1 MAVMNKDNA
10 VMDLT
15 GRLAIVTGGSR
26 GQGEAEARLLARAG
40 AAVLIAD
47 VLEAEGRA
55 LAKTLTAEGR
65 DARFATLDVAQ
76 PESWAALMAEAA
88 GWKGRLDVLV
98 NNAGIINRSSVSD
111 TTLDGW
117 NRLLGIN
124 LTGTFLGIQA
134 AAPLMRAT
142 GGGSI
147 VNIASNSA
155 FSGHYDPA
163 YTASK
168 WGVRGLT
175 RTAAMEY
182 VTWGIRVN
190 SVCPGL
196 IVTGLNANASHLAPM
211 IGLTPMGRSGTPD
224 EVAQLVLFLA
234 SDASSFITGEDFTI
248 DGGFT
253 AGAAY
258 RRVAVESG
266 LLPPPIDNG

>member
-1 MAVMNKDNA
+1 MRS
-10 VMDLT
+10 LE
-15 GRLAIVTGGSR
+15 GRVAIVTGASR
-26 GQGEAEARLLARAG
+26 GQGEAEARLLAQAG
-40 AAVLIAD
+40 AAVLVCD
-47 VLEAEGRA
+47 VLEAEGEA
-55 LAKTLTAEGR
+55 LVQSLIADGHE
-65 DARFATLDVAQ
+65 ARFVALDVSSKQAW
-76 PESWAALMAEAA
+76 EGAIETVR

-98 NNAGIINRSSVSD
+98 NNAGIINRKSLND
-111 TTLDGW
+111 TPLDAW
-117 NRLLGIN
+117 ERLIGIN

-134 AAPLMRAT
+134 AAPLMREN

-147 VNIASNSA
+147 VNISSNSA

-182 VTWGIRVN
+182 VDWGIRVN

-196 IVTGLNANASHLAPM
+196 IVTGLNANAPHLKPM
-211 IGLTPMGRSGTPD
+211 IDLTPMKRSGTPE
-224 EVAQLVLFLA
+224 EVAKLVLFLA
-234 SDASSFITGEDFTI
+234 SEDSSFITGEDFLI

-266 LLPPPIDNG
+266 LYES

>member
-1 MAVMNKDNA
+1 MANLKDR
-10 VMDLT
+10 V
-15 GRLAIVTGGSR
+15 AIVTGGSR
-26 GQGEAEARLLARAG
+26 GQGEAEARLLAEAG
-40 AAVLIAD
+40 AAVMVCD
-47 VLEAEGRA
+47 VLEAEGEA
-55 LAKTLTAEGR
+55 LAEALRAQGHE
-65 DARFATLDVAQ
+65 ARFAALDVSSGQ
-76 PESWAALMAEAA
+76 SWNAAIETVR

-98 NNAGIINRSSVSD
+98 NNAGIINRKSLND
-111 TTLDGW
+111 TPLEAW
-117 NRLLGIN
+117 ERLIGIN

-134 AAPLMRAT
+134 AAPLMREN

-147 VNIASNSA
+147 VNISSNSA

-182 VTWGIRVN
+182 VSWGIRVN

-196 IVTGLNANASHLAPM
+196 IVTGLNANAPHLQPM
-211 IGLTPMGRSGTPD
+211 IGLTPMKRSGTPE
-224 EVAQLVLFLA
+224 EVAKLVLFLA
-234 SDASSFITGEDFTI
+234 GEDSSFITGEDFLI

-253 AGAAY
+253 SGAGY

-266 LLPPPIDNG
+266 LYES

>member
-1 MAVMNKDNA
+1 MRS
-10 VMDLT
+10 LE
-15 GRLAIVTGGSR
+15 GRVAIVTGASR
-26 GQGEAEARLLARAG
+26 GQGEAEARLLAKAG
-40 AAVLIAD
+40 AAVLVCD
-47 VLEAEGRA
+47 VLEAEGEA
-55 LAKTLTAEGR
+55 LVQSLDADGHE
-65 DARFATLDVAQ
+65 ARFLALDVSSKQAW
-76 PESWAALMAEAA
+76 ENAIETVR

-98 NNAGIINRSSVSD
+98 NNAGIINRKSLNN
-111 TTLDGW
+111 TPLDAW
-117 NRLLGIN
+117 QRLIGIN

-134 AAPLMRAT
+134 AAPLMREN

-147 VNIASNSA
+147 VNISSNSA

-182 VTWGIRVN
+182 VDWGIRVN

-196 IVTGLNANASHLAPM
+196 IVTGLNANAPHLKPM
-211 IGLTPMGRSGTPD
+211 IDLTPMKRSGTPE
-224 EVAQLVLFLA
+224 EVAKLVLFLA
-234 SDASSFITGEDFTI
+234 SEDSSFITGEDFLI

-266 LLPPPIDNG
+266 LYES